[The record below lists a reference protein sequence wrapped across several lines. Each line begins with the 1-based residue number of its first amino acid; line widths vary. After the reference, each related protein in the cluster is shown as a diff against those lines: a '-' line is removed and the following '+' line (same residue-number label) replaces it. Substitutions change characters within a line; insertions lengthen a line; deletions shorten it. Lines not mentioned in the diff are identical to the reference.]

1 MPRWS
6 VRDPAD
12 LLQFL
17 DEVDLGVQS
26 PGGIGEHQVV
36 ISGIS
41 PLDGIEDNRAR
52 VAAFSAAHNRHPC
65 TLGPKLELLG
75 SSRPERVSCSKDDR
89 TAICTL
95 TTRDLPDRRG
105 LPDTVHPDKEPHIRG
120 TFQEVEV
127 DAPGCLER
135 GTEIGL
141 QRVENCVRALQLT
154 RTDS

>member
-17 DEVDLGVQS
+17 EEVDLGVQS

-52 VAAFSAAHNRHPC
+52 VAAFSAAPSC
-65 TLGPKLELLG
+65 LTL
-75 SSRPERVSCSKDDR
+75 
-89 TAICTL
+89 
-95 TTRDLPDRRG
+95 
-105 LPDTVHPDKEPHIRG
+105 
-120 TFQEVEV
+120 
-127 DAPGCLER
+127 
-135 GTEIGL
+135 
-141 QRVENCVRALQLT
+141 
-154 RTDS
+154 